1 MTQNELRNQEVTRHE
16 EQVDRNI
23 ERHQA
28 VNLHEKVQGIQT
40 ANQNSAVARIVNI
53 VYFLFGAV
61 EVVLLLR
68 VILHLV
74 GANAENGFANFIYG
88 LSATFVS
95 LFASLVQNPTVGAT
109 GVLEVTTIIAIIV
122 YMIAAWLIAQLIWLV
137 LSRQR

>member
-1 MTQNELRNQEVTRHE
+1 MTQNELRNQEAIRHE

-23 ERHQA
+23 EWHQA
-28 VNLHEKVQGIQT
+28 VNLHEKVQGIDT
-40 ANQNSAVARIVNI
+40 ANQNSAVIRIIRI

-61 EVVLLLR
+61 EVLLLIR
-68 VILHLV
+68 VVLHLL
-74 GANAENGFANFIYG
+74 GANADNAFANFIYG

-109 GVLEVTTIIAIIV
+109 GVLEITTILGIVV
-122 YMIAAWLIAQLIWLV
+122 YMIAAWLIGRLIWLV